1 MLRNVT
7 FLHNATILHFA
18 AWLGNTFK
26 CKLMPDLRV
35 PKKKNAY
42 ALRMAVACACSTQLE
57 MQESGTNLNLRR
69 EWHAGKNFFEVS
81 N

>member
-26 CKLMPDLRV
+26 RKLMPDLRV
-35 PKKKNAY
+35 PKKKTHTHY
-42 ALRMAVACACSTQLE
+42 EWLWLLRVP
-57 MQESGTNLNLRR
+57 LN
-69 EWHAGKNFFEVS
+69 
-81 N
+81 